1 MLKIIEID
9 SVITEEVIYKY
20 IGQETSYF
28 QMQAVDG
35 KFNIDSINEY
45 LNYFTHVR
53 MEGEICAGVIKS
65 GEYLSEY
72 HQNKLLKTFEESDD
86 DQVHLLF
93 IDRSDRLLETI
104 LSRGILIK
112 EQIGFKFLDTE
123 LHNFAKP
130 IISNSSLYQLLLDE
144 DPIFRDLYK
153 INKNLRV
160 DNVEQAIINCS
171 SIKFDKNYYQ
181 LFNNLVANYLYETK
195 RLELLKTLFE
205 IELKT
210 KYQVNLGMQA
220 LTVLLE
226 IKNNK
231 EYYERSNWN

>member
-9 SVITEEVIYKY
+9 SVITDQIIYKH

-45 LNYFTHVR
+45 LNHFTHVR
-53 MEGEICAGVIKS
+53 IDNEICVGVIKN

-86 DQVHLLF
+86 DQIHLLF

-104 LSRGILIK
+104 LSRGMIIK
-112 EQIGFKFLDTE
+112 EQVGFKFLDTE
-123 LHNFAKP
+123 LHKFAKP
-130 IISNSSLYQLLLDE
+130 LISNGNLYQLLLDE
-144 DPIFRDLYK
+144 DPIFRELYK

-160 DNVEQAIINCS
+160 GNIEQAIINCS
-171 SIKFDKNYYQ
+171 GIKFDKNYYQ

-195 RLELLKTLFE
+195 RLELLKMLFD